1 MLLHQAR
8 LQRVQPVPGPLQ
20 EAKSRTLPQVQDLT
34 PGTAELF
41 PAGLTPLCSFTVL
54 PCPLVGVVES
64 CERTSTEELLLP
76 PPPQQTGVHA
86 ALVLTALCLAEVKQS
101 KLLWQGNTVLSGGT
115 QVQPTLEDLGSV
127 DTSCFASSE
136 GRGSRAPSDHLDLS
150 SNEQKPLFYHK
161 GKRKGA
167 FLARDRLHWGC
178 RGSLWGSLTTMAKH
192 VPPERWDLVALMWPQ
207 APASHLLVMN
217 YSTPCCSISL

>member
-1 MLLHQAR
+1 M
-8 LQRVQPVPGPLQ
+8 
-20 EAKSRTLPQVQDLT
+20 QDLT

-54 PCPLVGVVES
+54 PCPLVGLVEL

-136 GRGSRAPSDHLDLS
+136 GRGSGAPSDHLDLS
-150 SNEQKPLFYHK
+150 SNKQKPLFYHK
-161 GKRKGA
+161 GKKKRRFPGKGQT
-167 FLARDRLHWGC
+167 
-178 RGSLWGSLTTMAKH
+178 SLGL
-192 VPPERWDLVALMWPQ
+192 Q
-207 APASHLLVMN
+207 GLLVGISDCN
-217 YSTPCCSISL
+217 GKACPTRALGLGSINVASGSCKPPPGHEPFHSVLQHQSLIPSFAAALLWV